1 MKRFLVT
8 LGSVVV
14 VASAAFVIIR
24 FLKKESGEGG
34 DDFDCE
40 CDCEE

>member
-1 MKRFLVT
+1 MKRFLIA

-24 FLKKESGEGG
+24 FLKNESGEGG